1 MQRLFLYPVFKTELV
16 KYTLKTAHPTPHLPA
31 VSGAVLL
38 AALQIHI
45 SRYKWWV
52 ERSSKQ
58 ANLHSSPTHTTT
70 RLPGYIFKYQSSL
83 SFKTPPKTCHSHICS
98 SVKLERPSD
107 RGMFMIL

>member
-38 AALQIHI
+38 VALQIHI

-58 ANLHSSPTHTTT
+58 ASKLAFLSNTHN
-70 RLPGYIFKYQSSL
+70 Y
-83 SFKTPPKTCHSHICS
+83 PPPWIHI
-98 SVKLERPSD
+98 
-107 RGMFMIL
+107 